1 MAQREFD
8 VKGMT
13 CSHCELSVQEEIA
26 ELAGVTAVDA
36 DHTTG
41 KVKVEGDGYTCEDI
55 EAAVR
60 EAGYSLA

>member
-26 ELAGVTAVDA
+26 EIAGVTAVDA
-36 DHTTG
+36 DHTL
-41 KVKVEGDGYTCEDI
+41 
-55 EAAVR
+55 
-60 EAGYSLA
+60 SLIHI